1 MNDYPT
7 LLGIN
12 ETPNQASK
20 DYIDTQWTGTQA
32 DFDLVPLMLLKDT
45 GGIWLDT
52 YMLVSAS
59 CYYLFLF
66 LKAQYPTG
74 TLSLSQCIII
84 LPSCESLRP

>member
-1 MNDYPT
+1 MMITPHCSE
-7 LLGIN
+7 IN

-74 TLSLSQCIII
+74 TLSLS
-84 LPSCESLRP
+84 LSA